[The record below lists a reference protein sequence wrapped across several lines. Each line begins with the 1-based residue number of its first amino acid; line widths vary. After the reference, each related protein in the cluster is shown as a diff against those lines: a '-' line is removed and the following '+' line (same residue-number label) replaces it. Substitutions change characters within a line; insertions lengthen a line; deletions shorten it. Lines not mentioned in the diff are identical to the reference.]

1 MLAPLARA
9 VALASAPLLAAASL
23 TARILPQEFAD
34 SFGAKCLDGTPPA
47 IYFKLG
53 APGAPYILFL

>member
-1 MLAPLARA
+1 MLAPLAL
-9 VALASAPLLAAASL
+9 VALAPLAAASL

-34 SFGAKCLDGTPPA
+34 SFGAKCLDGSPPA